1 MYEYCGVDKGLGRQV
16 DDNTMKSKSTVTSIG
31 RPPIFHHRKI
41 DELEFIYVVAY
52 VVVFHNQIVHVV
64 HVITCLIQKM
74 LKIRKIQI
82 IYPC

>member
-1 MYEYCGVDKGLGRQV
+1 MSTVEWIRVWEDRSMITDYEIHDG
-16 DDNTMKSKSTVTSIG
+16 TVTSIG

-64 HVITCLIQKM
+64 HAITCLIQKM